1 MFDIFKSFFLIY
13 PILYHTIKLGYLKG
27 GKTLNFIFYALL
39 ILVIFVFFLF
49 IIKDG
54 EYKKSSYFKSTKL
67 PLLKVMFD
75 KGKYGEY
82 LTYKYLNKYEKS
94 GCEFLFNAYIPK
106 KDDENTEIDVM
117 MISPQG
123 IFVFESKNYSGWIFG
138 NEKQRMWTQTLPSG
152 RNITKE
158 QFFNPII
165 QNKTHIKYL
174 RKIVGDDIPI
184 HSIIVFS
191 ERCELKKVRV
201 ESQDVY
207 VIKRNSLAKCVSM
220 ICDKSLKAIMDQ
232 SKIDEIYS
240 KLLPLTNVSEE
251 VKKQHI
257 ESINQKH
264 HKNTQSDIIC
274 APSPVNNDTEQNQES
289 KEINNDTDSKEDL
302 ICPRC
307 SSKLVLRTAKKGEN
321 AGKQFYGCSNYPKC
335 RYIMPVDDNVANYTN
350 TTNCTPH
357 NDCDPA

>member
-1 MFDIFKSFFLIY
+1 
-13 PILYHTIKLGYLKG
+13 
-27 GKTLNFIFYALL
+27 
-39 ILVIFVFFLF
+39 
-49 IIKDG
+49 
-54 EYKKSSYFKSTKL
+54 
-67 PLLKVMFD
+67 MFD

-82 LTYKYLNKYEKS
+82 LTYKYLNKYEKN

-117 MISPQG
+117 MISPKG

-201 ESQDVY
+201 ESQNVH

-220 ICDKSLKAIMDQ
+220 ICDKSSKAIMD
-232 SKIDEIYS
+232 
-240 KLLPLTNVSEE
+240 
-251 VKKQHI
+251 
-257 ESINQKH
+257 
-264 HKNTQSDIIC
+264 
-274 APSPVNNDTEQNQES
+274 
-289 KEINNDTDSKEDL
+289 
-302 ICPRC
+302 
-307 SSKLVLRTAKKGEN
+307 
-321 AGKQFYGCSNYPKC
+321 
-335 RYIMPVDDNVANYTN
+335 
-350 TTNCTPH
+350 
-357 NDCDPA
+357 

>member
-1 MFDIFKSFFLIY
+1 
-13 PILYHTIKLGYLKG
+13 
-27 GKTLNFIFYALL
+27 
-39 ILVIFVFFLF
+39 
-49 IIKDG
+49 
-54 EYKKSSYFKSTKL
+54 
-67 PLLKVMFD
+67 MFD

-82 LTYKYLNKYEKS
+82 LTYKYLRKYEKN

-138 NEKQRMWTQTLPSG
+138 NEKQKTWTQTLPSG
-152 RNITKE
+152 RNVTKE
-158 QFFNPII
+158 HFFNPIM

-174 RKIVGDDIPI
+174 RKIVGDDVPI

-191 ERCELKKVRV
+191 ERCELKKVHV
-201 ESQDVY
+201 ESQNVY
-207 VIKRNSLAKCVSM
+207 VIKRNSLIKCVSM
-220 ICDKSLKAIMDQ
+220 ICDNTSKVVMDQ
-232 SKIDEIYS
+232 NKIDEIYF

-257 ESINQKH
+257 ETINQKYSS
-264 HKNTQSDIIC
+264 NSQSDIIC
-274 APSPVNNDTEQNQES
+274 ASSPVSNNAELKQEIR
-289 KEINNDTDSKEDL
+289 EIVNNDTDSKEDL

-335 RYIMPVDDNVANYTN
+335 RYIMPVDDNITGYTN

-357 NDCDPA
+357 NGCDQA